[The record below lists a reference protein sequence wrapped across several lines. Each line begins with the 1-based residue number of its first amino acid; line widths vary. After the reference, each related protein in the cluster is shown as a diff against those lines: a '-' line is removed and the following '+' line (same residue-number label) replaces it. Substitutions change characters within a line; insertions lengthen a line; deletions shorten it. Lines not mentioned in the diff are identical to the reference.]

1 MSLEKIDRLLEELR
15 NVFRRNTD
23 DPGVSRIYQAV
34 KRELP
39 GIRERTFK
47 EERLGR
53 ILRHFRERDFAV
65 LSAFKRGLPEEENLE
80 RQWRLSRDIRVRGL
94 GYIPIVG
101 RWEGVHERSLFVPNM
116 AREDALELGRKY
128 EQDAV
133 IWGSRGEAELLDA
146 RTGEAVL
153 RFTRLRVMNVD
164 RAFDD
169 YSALRL
175 VKGRPV
181 RPFRLEPSER
191 DEAVRLALEDLRA
204 GDVVYA
210 EPSDRLFGLR
220 CIAWSPLCLYRFCGM
235 EEGQAKLT
243 PLFEDSGPEPGTK
256 GERIGRVIRSN
267 APMIL
272 VPPRLMERVVRVAGP
287 SAGVS

>member
-1 MSLEKIDRLLEELR
+1 MSDKLERLLEELR
-15 NVFRRNTD
+15 NVFRRD
-23 DPGVSRIYQAV
+23 AGDAGVGRIHQCV

-39 GIRERTFK
+39 GVRQRLYQ

-53 ILRHFRERDFAV
+53 ILRHFRERDFGIV
-65 LSAFKRGLPEEENLE
+65 SAFRKGLPEEENLE
-80 RQWRLSRDIRVRGL
+80 RQFRLSRDVRAKGL

-101 RWEGVHERSLFVPNM
+101 RWEGVPERSLFVPDM
-116 AREDALELGRKY
+116 VREEALELGRRY

-133 IWGSRGEAELLDA
+133 IWGSKGEAELLDP
-146 RTGEAVL
+146 RTGEVVL
-153 RFTRLRVMNVD
+153 AFRRLRVLDVD

-169 YSALRL
+169 YSAMRL

-191 DEAVRLALEDLRA
+191 DEVVRLELEDLRP

-210 EPSDRLFGLR
+210 EPSDRLTGMRFL
-220 CIAWSPLCLYRFCGM
+220 IWPSLCLFRFAGM
-235 EEGQAKLT
+235 EEGKARLI
-243 PLFEDSGPEPGTK
+243 PLGDEPEPVDEGGRVGKLLRSEASLVRTFPV
-256 GERIGRVIRSN
+256 RWIGRLIR
-267 APMIL
+267 A
-272 VPPRLMERVVRVAGP
+272 AGP